1 MLAQKLLFSTTP
13 AGDLTGH
20 IRAHFDTNVGSKRDA
35 ASYGR
40 IAQEMGLAAGQVL
53 FLSDTPAELDAARQA
68 GLLTALCAR
77 EGGPPAS
84 SHAVV
89 RTFDPVCPAT

>member
-1 MLAQKLLFSTTP
+1 
-13 AGDLTGH
+13 
-20 IRAHFDTNVGSKRDA
+20 VGSKREA
-35 ASYGR
+35 ASYAR
-40 IAQEMGLAAGQVL
+40 IAREMRLAAAEVL
-53 FLSDTPAELDAARQA
+53 FLSDTPAELDAAREA

-89 RTFDPVCPAT
+89 RTFDPVCPDP